1 MGAEIDLIEYGQLT
15 QEVRHLAD
23 NIKRQGEI
31 QAATNGILKNLSD
44 TILRHSDRMD
54 RIEASW
60 VLQPKKMGK
69 TAMIC
74 VAVLIMFAVYG
85 VKETIGMAA
94 KAIAL

>member
-1 MGAEIDLIEYGQLT
+1 VNEIDLQEYGALT
-15 QEVRHLAD
+15 REVQHLSE
-23 NIKRQGEI
+23 NIRRQGEI
-31 QAATNGILKNLSD
+31 QTATNAILRNLSD

-74 VAVLIMFAVYG
+74 VAVLILFAVYG
-85 VKETIGMAA
+85 VKETLGMAA